1 MWEMAIVL
9 LTVLA
14 AATGVGYG
22 LYRNGLG
29 KAGCVG
35 CGGCGRVSCG
45 QPADPAD
52 VACDAENT

>member
-1 MWEMAIVL
+1 MQEMVIVL
-9 LTVLA
+9 LAVLA
-14 AATGVGYG
+14 SATQVGYG
-22 LYRNGLG
+22 LYRNASG

-52 VACDAENT
+52 VACDAEST